1 MTISFILESKQFPDG
16 FLLVEFSQ
24 TPIYFIALLQKAIK
38 SIFFSVYN
46 FSAFRLPTSS
56 IVLFTEFL
64 FYIRPDKYAHSIPL
78 LNAPLSNSSDSQINK
93 HSTLITTHY
102 FDTQLDSFL
111 GLNPVI

>member
-64 FYIRPDKYAHSIPL
+64 FYLRPDMYAHSIP
-78 LNAPLSNSSDSQINK
+78 PSNSSEQ
-93 HSTLITTHY
+93 STLITTHFNY
-102 FDTQLDSFL
+102 NPL
-111 GLNPVI
+111 GHPAR